1 VTEAIRIGVIG
12 LGRSGWQ
19 NHCRQIATLPAMWT
33 LAAAADADPA
43 RQQQAVSEFGA
54 RAYASPEALLADP
67 GLEVVTIATPSH
79 LHHTHVLAA
88 LRAGKHVVCEKPMA
102 GSLREVDEMIA
113 AAEDAGRIL
122 TVFQNRRFSPDFLK
136 VQEVLASGILGR
148 IVQIR
153 IASHTYKRRWD
164 WQTLKR
170 FHGGE
175 LNNTASHCIDQAVLM
190 LDEDHPEI
198 TGMLDR
204 TLTCG
209 DAEDYTNLVLR
220 APGKPWVQV
229 ESSNAAAIEQER
241 WHIMGTRGA
250 LAGSGTKLRWRVSN
264 VDQLPPR
271 EADPLPSP
279 DRTYGREKYEFQ
291 EFSWECPKDSPPES
305 IGFYTSL
312 YRTLREGKPL
322 AVTPQ
327 SVRRQIDVL
336 DRCRASA
343 AALQE
348 GVNHAG

>member
-1 VTEAIRIGVIG
+1 M
-12 LGRSGWQ
+12 
-19 NHCRQIATLPAMWT
+19 LPGMWH
-33 LAAAADADPA
+33 LAAAADADPV
-43 RQQQAVSEFGA
+43 RQQQATSEFGA
-54 RAYASPEALLADP
+54 RAYVSPEALLSDRDI
-67 GLEVVTIATPSH
+67 EVVTIATPSH
-79 LHHTHVLAA
+79 LHLAHVLAA
-88 LRAGKHVVCEKPMA
+88 LNAGKHVICEKPMA
-102 GSLREVDEMIA
+102 GSLDEADRMIA
-113 AAEDAGRIL
+113 AAEQVGRIL

-136 VQEVLASGILGR
+136 VQEVIASGVLGR

-190 LDEDHPEI
+190 LDEDHPEV
-198 TGMLDR
+198 TGTLDR

-220 APGKPWVQV
+220 APGRPWVQI

-241 WHIMGTRGA
+241 WYVMGTHGA
-250 LAGSGTKLRWRVSN
+250 LVGTGTKLRWRVSN
-264 VDQLPPR
+264 VDTLPPR
-271 EADPLPSP
+271 QADPNPSP

-291 EFSWECPKDSPPES
+291 EFKWECPEDSPAES

-312 YRTLREGKPL
+312 YQTIREGKPL

-348 GVNHAG
+348 GAVHVR